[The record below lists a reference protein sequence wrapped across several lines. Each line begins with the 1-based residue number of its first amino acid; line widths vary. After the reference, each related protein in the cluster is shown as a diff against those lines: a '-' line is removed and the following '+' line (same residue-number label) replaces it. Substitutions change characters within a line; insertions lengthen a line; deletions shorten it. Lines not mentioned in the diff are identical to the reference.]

1 MAADKLEIKHTQSEN
16 VVIRS

>member
-1 MAADKLEIKHTQSEN
+1 MAADKLEIKHTESEN